1 MPPLHALFGRV
12 RIKLEINKGSALES
26 LKAGIAPGK
35 DRKCFS
41 LHPGLI
47 PARLGYIQLYNSAFQ
62 VLTSS

>member
-35 DRKCFS
+35 DRKCFF
-41 LHPGLI
+41 
-47 PARLGYIQLYNSAFQ
+47 SASRTHSRT
-62 VLTSS
+62 VGIYTTI